1 MKTFRE
7 KITFALTA
15 IAYLLFHLGV
25 SPETGSIDLAGTTM
39 ALLNTL
45 PYEIGLSYMII
56 VFIRR
61 SAGGIWPPWDRM
73 LRIFF
78 TVGIIFGLVYNLYVR
93 GALEQQK
100 QEQQIS
106 VSRSWENSTPKI
118 PLYWA

>member
-7 KITFALTA
+7 KITFILTA
-15 IAYLLFHLGV
+15 VVYLLFHLGV
-25 SPETGSIDLAGTTM
+25 SPEKASIDVAGTIM

-61 SAGGIWPPWDRM
+61 TAGGVWPPWDRM

-78 TVGIIFGLVYNLYVR
+78 TVGIIFGLIYNLYVR

-100 QEQQIS
+100 EERKIS
-106 VSRSWENSTPKI
+106 VSRFWENGTPRQ